1 MSPRYVLRRLAQ
13 VPPVVLGI
21 VLIGFLLLSFAPGDP
36 ILAIAGAD
44 GNAAFY
50 ESMRS
55 RFGLDQPLPAQLAT
69 YLRAVLRG
77 DLGTSI
83 AQGRSVG
90 SLIGERLPAT
100 LLLTVSALVLSS
112 LAGTVIGV
120 FTARRQQRPA
130 DIGTTVVML
139 TVYAA
144 PVFWIG
150 QLALLT
156 LALRLGLFPVQGM
169 VSPRSDATG
178 VLRLLDIAHHLV
190 LPVAVLAAQ
199 QVAVVAR
206 LVRAGLIEELRLPH
220 VRTARSKG
228 LQERRVVRV
237 HALRRA
243 LLPAVTVIGSRIGQL
258 FTGTVIVE
266 IVFGWPGISRL
277 LLTAIQTRDTPV
289 LLGLFLLIAVTVVVA
304 NLVTDLVYA
313 LLDPRIRLG

>member
-1 MSPRYVLRRLAQ
+1 VSPRYVLRRLAQ
-13 VPPVVLGI
+13 IPPVVLGI
-21 VLIGFLLLSFAPGDP
+21 VLVGFLLLYFAPGDP

-50 ESMRS
+50 DSMRR

-90 SLIGERLPAT
+90 SLIAERLPAT
-100 LLLTVSALVLSS
+100 LLLTTSALVLSS
-112 LAGTVIGV
+112 VVGTAIGV
-120 FTARRQQRPA
+120 FTARRQRRPA
-130 DIGTTVVML
+130 DTATTVVML

-156 LALRLGLFPVQGM
+156 FALRLGLFPVQGM

-178 VLRLLDIAHHLV
+178 LLRLLDIAHHLV

-220 VRTARSKG
+220 IRTARSKG
-228 LQERRVVRV
+228 LSERRVVRV

-243 LLPAVTVIGSRIGQL
+243 LLPAVTVVGSRIGHL

-266 IVFGWPGISRL
+266 IVFGWPGIGRL
-277 LLTAIQTRDTPV
+277 LLTAIQTRDNPV

-304 NLVTDLVYA
+304 NLLTDLVYG

>member
-1 MSPRYVLRRLAQ
+1 VSPRYVLRRLAQ
-13 VPPVVLGI
+13 IPPVILGI
-21 VLIGFLLLSFAPGDP
+21 VLVGFLLLYFAPGDP

-50 ESMRS
+50 DSMRR

-69 YLRAVLRG
+69 YLRAVLHG

-100 LLLTVSALVLSS
+100 LLLTTSALVLSS
-112 LAGTVIGV
+112 VVGTAIGV
-120 FTARRQQRPA
+120 FTARRQRRPA
-130 DIGTTVVML
+130 DTATTVVML

-156 LALRLGLFPVQGM
+156 FALRLGLFPVQGM

-178 VLRLLDIAHHLV
+178 LLRLLDIAHHLV

-220 VRTARSKG
+220 IRTARSKG
-228 LQERRVVRV
+228 LSERRVVRV

-243 LLPAVTVIGSRIGQL
+243 LLPAVTVVGSRIGHL

-266 IVFGWPGISRL
+266 IVFGWPGIGRL
-277 LLTAIQTRDTPV
+277 LLTAIQTRDNPV

-304 NLVTDLVYA
+304 NLLTDLVYG